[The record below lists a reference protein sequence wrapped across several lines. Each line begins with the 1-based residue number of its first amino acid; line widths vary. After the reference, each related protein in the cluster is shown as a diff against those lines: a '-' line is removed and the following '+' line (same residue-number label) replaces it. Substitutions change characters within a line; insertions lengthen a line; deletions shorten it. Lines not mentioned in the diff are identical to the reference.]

1 MNKIVSLSPVSS
13 SLSLFPLLLFTP
25 GIALGYD
32 WLMPLLSSSEKELF
46 AHNIINRTLTK
57 TRANFDQGL
66 WWTQD
71 IYNWNLVSHGTL
83 TAQRASGGGWRD
95 GLALDRGVTLA
106 SHLFTSA
113 GPIAAALAVGDYSE
127 DVYPLA
133 NDIFSRS
140 LEGISHA
147 LPSWAP
153 DGVWPEG
160 SK

>member
-1 MNKIVSLSPVSS
+1 M
-13 SLSLFPLLLFTP
+13 P

-32 WLMPLLSSSEKELF
+32 WLMPLLSPSEKELF

-66 WWTQD
+66 WWTED
-71 IYNWNLVSHGTL
+71 IYNWNLVSHGML
-83 TAQRASGGGWRD
+83 TALRASGGGWFD
-95 GLALDRGVTLA
+95 ELPLMGASLALHP
-106 SHLFTSA
+106 SPSA

-133 NDIFSRS
+133 SDIFSRS